1 MSATDVEGSIPLPDS
16 PRLIVQGDTM
26 AAAKWMISMEKRVMM
41 SAHSN
46 FVAALAA
53 FSLPHS
59 TPSICSTEEEASR
72 NLEFIQ
78 RCFAGINPSTGS
90 MTATAEVVSKKT
102 QSSGEEETQLM
113 YVCTLLR
120 KIMDF

>member
-1 MSATDVEGSIPLPDS
+1 MDDKHGEEGHDVGPFQLCGSAGSFFFASFYTFNL
-16 PRLIVQGDTM
+16 QYQT
-26 AAAKWMISMEKRVMM
+26 
-41 SAHSN
+41 
-46 FVAALAA
+46 
-53 FSLPHS
+53 
-59 TPSICSTEEEASR
+59 EASR
-72 NLEFIQ
+72 TLEFIQ